1 MGARVRVGTAAVVAV
16 VAVCGISLW
25 PAIGRAAGVG
35 QGCCEDGRCQHG
47 AAPGSGM
54 RGPHCGPSC
63 GPHGCGQRGC
73 GPACG
78 PQGCGRHAGCQHGRC
93 RHACCPD
100 ACCPAPGCGHHCL
113 KHDVYEKRYFLRS
126 QGKSWHSAW
135 YDPWEGR
142 PIALV
147 VPPTAEFETQYSWGV
162 PSSRVM
168 PIYHQFRRPYPGPG
182 AVSGGGGG
190 FLPKPNQPSDTVQFG
205 VNAVR
210 GPWGAY

>member
-1 MGARVRVGTAAVVAV
+1 M
-16 VAVCGISLW
+16 
-25 PAIGRAAGVG
+25 
-35 QGCCEDGRCQHG
+35 
-47 AAPGSGM
+47 
-54 RGPHCGPSC
+54 
-63 GPHGCGQRGC
+63 
-73 GPACG
+73 
-78 PQGCGRHAGCQHGRC
+78 
-93 RHACCPD
+93 
-100 ACCPAPGCGHHCL
+100 
-113 KHDVYEKRYFLRS
+113 YEKRYFLRS